1 MMPQPHIIFNEAAPE
16 RQQEQNISSFC
27 AIDLSLM
34 CSGNKNNMGHSAG
47 VTPQHIVLN
56 RGARLRILAVLM
68 THGRQGGRRDNINDI
83 NVSQHQNR
91 RDLGVSW
98 SSSDVNDGIG
108 SSKVIAMVTPD
119 DINPYTGCLDPGRS
133 KDRSCLMPTAIAM
146 PQQPLMGAIL
156 DAAGAT
162 KAAADLFPAVSIALA
177 REAGALLTW
186 AASPGVDLLAR
197 ARLRVYVPVPAAPSS
212 FSPRPPPLSVWA
224 TVWQWTVDLQ
234 RWVDEMGHEEAIARL
249 GRLVLA
255 HGIPHGVGVA
265 GDSALWSSCL
275 DHSPPPPPHPAPPPA
290 SASPSAFATR
300 ASWSTSS
307 FSSKAQGKGE
317 AVGGKQADDDSSWS
331 GTPKYSPPHHLQTQ
345 QSRCTLDEMLDELE
359 GLDLQPGT
367 AIGLQPPN
375 PIFGYPPSGTTTTTT
390 TDTSTSGRQSTGW
403 SQEDLPAGD
412 QLRADSEYDSG
423 SNDGTF
429 TPRLSSINTEF
440 IDPNDL
446 DSVVMVTPPSV
457 SPHSQSPYLYQHQ
470 QKQRRQQ
477 RHRQGE
483 HRPSHT
489 QKESTSTTT
498 ASVPSPGS
506 TAKEDACRGPAS
518 FPTTP
523 LTPSNPPPLKT
534 PSPTLTCT
542 NKDISSVLKLVR
554 HDAKFG
560 TDEYRI
566 SQQALKAVEQWQSN
580 WNY

>member
-1 MMPQPHIIFNEAAPE
+1 MTRSKPQAIDMMPRPSIIFNKATPE
-16 RQQEQNISSFC
+16 RQQEQDISSFC
-27 AIDLSLM
+27 GIDLSLM
-34 CSGNKNNMGHSAG
+34 CSGNKNNMSDSAG

-56 RGARLRILAVLM
+56 WGARLRILAVLM
-68 THGRQGGRRDNINDI
+68 THGRQGGRSDNINDT
-83 NVSQHQNR
+83 NVSQRQNR

-133 KDRSCLMPTAIAM
+133 KDRSCLMPTAIAT
-146 PQQPLMGAIL
+146 PQQQPLMGAML

-162 KAAADLFPAVSIALA
+162 KTAADLFPAVSIALA

-186 AASPGVDLLAR
+186 AASPGVGLLAR

-255 HGIPHGVGVA
+255 NGIPHGVGVA

-275 DHSPPPPPHPAPPPA
+275 DHSPPPA
-290 SASPSAFATR
+290 SASPSAIATQ
-300 ASWSTSS
+300 ASWSTPS
-307 FSSKAQGKGE
+307 FWSKTQGKGE
-317 AVGGKQADDDSSWS
+317 EVGGKQTDDDGSWS

-345 QSRCTLDEMLDELE
+345 QSRCTLDEMLNELE
-359 GLDLQPGT
+359 GLNLRPGT
-367 AIGLQPPN
+367 AIGLQPAN
-375 PIFGYPPSGTTTTTT
+375 SIFGYPPSGTTTTN
-390 TDTSTSGRQSTGW
+390 TSTSGRQTTGW

-412 QLRADSEYDSG
+412 QLHADSEYDSG
-423 SNDGTF
+423 SNNSTF
-429 TPRLSSINTEF
+429 TPINTEF

-446 DSVVMVTPPSV
+446 ESVVMVTPPSV
-457 SPHSQSPYLYQHQ
+457 SPHSQYSYLYQHQ
-470 QKQRRQQ
+470 QKQRQQ
-477 RHRQGE
+477 RHQQGA

-498 ASVPSPGS
+498 ASAPSPGF
-506 TAKEDACRGPAS
+506 TAKEDACRSPAP

-523 LTPSNPPPLKT
+523 PTPSNPPPRKT

-566 SQQALKAVEQWQSN
+566 SQQALEAVEQWQSN
-580 WNY
+580 WKY